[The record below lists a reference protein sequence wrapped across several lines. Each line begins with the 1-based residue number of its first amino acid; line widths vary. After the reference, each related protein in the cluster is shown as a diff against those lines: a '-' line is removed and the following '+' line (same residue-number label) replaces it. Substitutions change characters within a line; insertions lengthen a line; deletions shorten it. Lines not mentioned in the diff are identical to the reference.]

1 MTIKVA
7 IVGVG
12 NCASSFYQA
21 IHYYSDEKTRIE
33 GISGLMR
40 PLIGDYQINDIRV
53 VAAFD
58 IDQRKVGKPLGEGV
72 LAKPNCTP
80 VLHHNLSPGPTIQMG
95 PVLDGYSPVMD
106 SYPEED
112 RFLIS
117 SNDPVNV
124 TEVLQSRGVDIL
136 INYLPVGSQQ
146 ATEYY
151 ANCCLEAKVG
161 LVNCIPVFI
170 ASNPVWEQK
179 FIDAGLPLIGDD
191 MKSQF
196 GASILS
202 QMLQELAFSRGH
214 RVKCYIQRN
223 VGGNT
228 DFLNMTD
235 RSRLKDKKT
244 SKENVIMAQNKIR
257 NQDGETG
264 FLYAGPSEYIKYY
277 GDNKV
282 ANIHL
287 EMEGLMGSPVV
298 LDAQLSVMDSP
309 NSAGVVVDAVRY
321 LKVALDLK
329 LVGSLRGPSAATQ
342 KTPPEQLPFGQTE
355 YECEQLAKKQLT
367 EMTQLQ
373 KQKYDALELSK
384 VRPSFNKA
392 L

>member
-1 MTIKVA
+1 M
-7 IVGVG
+7 
-12 NCASSFYQA
+12 
-21 IHYYSDEKTRIE
+21 
-33 GISGLMR
+33 
-40 PLIGDYQINDIRV
+40 
-53 VAAFD
+53 
-58 IDQRKVGKPLGEGV
+58 
-72 LAKPNCTP
+72 
-80 VLHHNLSPGPTIQMG
+80 
-95 PVLDGYSPVMD
+95 
-106 SYPEED
+106 
-112 RFLIS
+112 
-117 SNDPVNV
+117 
-124 TEVLQSRGVDIL
+124 
-136 INYLPVGSQQ
+136 
-146 ATEYY
+146 
-151 ANCCLEAKVG
+151 EAKVG

-170 ASNPVWEQK
+170 ASNPAWEQK

-257 NQDGETG
+257 NIDGDTG
-264 FLYAGPSEYIKYY
+264 FLYAAPSEYIKYH
-277 GDNKV
+277 GDNKI

-287 EMEGLMGSPVV
+287 EMEGLIGSPVV
-298 LDAQLSVMDSP
+298 LDALLSVMDSP
-309 NSAGVVVDAVRY
+309 NSEGVVVDAVRY

-342 KTPPEQLPFGQTE
+342 KTPPEQLPFCQTE
-355 YECEQLAKKQLT
+355 YECQQLANKQLT

-373 KQKYDALELSK
+373 KQKYDALKLSK